1 MSDMDQQ
8 LTRISRAPDLITAPL
23 DDGAIIM
30 DIASGNFIELNRTA
44 AQIWELL
51 DVPNTFSGL
60 CALVQDRYDVAP
72 DLCAAQIEQWMGEM
86 RAQNL
91 VLVELD

>member
-8 LTRISRAPDLITAPL
+8 LTCIRRAPDLITAPL

-44 AQIWELL
+44 AQVWELL
-51 DVPNTFSGL
+51 DVPNTLSGL
-60 CALVQDRYDVAP
+60 CELVQDRYDVAP

-91 VLVELD
+91 VLVESD